1 MTFKDIPVAIS
12 YKSTGE
18 DCFSQILNPLL
29 KCAKEYKRCVGFFS
43 SSALDFIG
51 DGVLS
56 MAKNGG
62 RIYLATC
69 PRLSDEDIQAIYMGY
84 KEREILS
91 RRFIEEVEDALKYI
105 TDENALILYQLI
117 KERVLDVK
125 IVLKDK
131 GIYHD
136 KLALI
141 KDVEN
146 NTIAFVGSNNETGA
160 GYNSNYEK
168 IRVYKSWTD
177 IEGRIQDETE
187 EFESIWNNSNEHLKI
202 FDFMNAF
209 EEKVLERVR
218 KKGVYKK
225 ENIKYEIRPYQDEA
239 KKNWNNNG
247 GKGFFVMA
255 TGTGKTI
262 TSLYSI
268 QNLLKEEKIFTVIAV
283 PYKHLANQWYE
294 DVKVFFPE
302 AYVHIVHGEIKDAE
316 TKIFTSYCLAKKNY
330 KPVIVITTI
339 KSFFLNRFTELYDK
353 VNYDKLLI
361 VDEAHNFYNKLSDEL
376 SEKYRYKLG
385 LSATPVFGNNQ
396 AKTDE
401 LLAWFGGKVM
411 DFPIEK
417 AIGKYLVNY
426 EYHPIIVYATDND
439 EEKFNKAHMLML
451 SAIDQESGIIIDEDK
466 FTIGYRGRL
475 RAISMAEE
483 KIGRIR
489 EIFSEVDD
497 TDHTIVY
504 CSDGRML
511 CENINKKNEVEEIR
525 HLEFVLNLINQS
537 IAESGMPCKAS
548 KFTAS
553 EDAQTRMDL
562 IDRFNKGYINYLVA
576 IKCLDEGI
584 NIPSIKSALILSSND
599 NYREFVQRRGR
610 ILRLYEDEYG
620 KKQKAHIY
628 DVIVLPSIECTTFA
642 QIELRRFYEYARLA
656 LNKDVLLDE
665 LHRYLEEY
673 NLSMEE
679 IMFDNDYVYGGD
691 LDE

>member
-29 KCAKEYKRCVGFFS
+29 ECAKEYKRCVGFFS

-209 EEKVLERVR
+209 EEKVLERVK

-511 CENINKKNEVEEIR
+511 CKNINKKNEVEEIR

-642 QIELRRFYEYARLA
+642 QIELRRFYEYARIA

-679 IMFDNDYVYGGD
+679 IMFDNDYIYGGD